1 MGTARSMGWFLSD
14 LPWQV
19 PMQWEK
25 RLDTQSE
32 KWLCR
37 GNESPRWDCRGALL
51 SRCSYPLY
59 RIALNLLHPTWKQKL
74 TLNVSISCW
83 RSESVEKKH
92 RRGRQTTRSICVC
105 WHMHGHSQERQTHFQ
120 SEVNP
125 AESQD
130 WRVRQFKSIILFGLW
145 FWNHCTLQRVVLCG
159 RWLWCCNYHY
169 NYTGTFPS
177 WRAPWS
183 YSPVTWPGFLI
194 VLERWRVFFFFLAW
208 PQAGRV
214 SMNWKAGNAKTVSSR
229 AKKNATVVYSSTATI
244 TCGSF
249 RSWGGGAKEPE
260 HPQNPALQRKTPWTS
275 KSHPAFNS
283 ASCNCTIN
291 TQKLGVSGKYVSCDT
306 WT

>member
-1 MGTARSMGWFLSD
+1 MGWFLSD

-25 RLDTQSE
+25 RLHTQRE
-32 KWLCR
+32 KWLR
-37 GNESPRWDCRGALL
+37 RVNESPRWDRRGALL
-51 SRCSYPLY
+51 SRCSHPLY
-59 RIALNLLHPTWKQKL
+59 RIALNMLYPTWKQKL
-74 TLNVSISCW
+74 ILNVSTSCW
-83 RSESVEKKH
+83 RSVSVEKKH

-105 WHMHGHSQERQTHFQ
+105 WHMRSHSQERQTHFQ

-130 WRVRQFKSIILFGLW
+130 WRVGQFKSIILFGLW

-159 RWLWCCNYHY
+159 RWLWCYNYHY
-169 NYTGTFPS
+169 NYTGVFPS
-177 WRAPWS
+177 WRAPWN

-194 VLERWRVFFFFLAW
+194 VLEWWWLLFCLFVWFFAW

-214 SMNWKAGNAKTVSSR
+214 SMNWKARNANTVSSGEKK
-229 AKKNATVVYSSTATI
+229 KKNVIVVYTLTATI

-249 RSWGGGAKEPE
+249 RSWGGGGTKEPE
-260 HPQNPALQRKTPWTS
+260 HPQNLALQRRTSWTG

-291 TQKLGVSGKYVSCDT
+291 THELGVSDKYVSCDT
-306 WT
+306 